1 MKPAIFEDES
11 DAAASANWSQ
21 QSKSSEMGISFEGAA
36 NAPIEIFNDG
46 RYRALVQDLECMW
59 RWEIHRDGQF
69 VQEGCSL
76 SEGSSREAVGHV
88 MSFYR
93 RRDLGQRSDSPNR
106 E

>member
-1 MKPAIFEDES
+1 MKRVMVEEDP
-11 DAAASANWSQ
+11 DDPASARVVQRNS
-21 QSKSSEMGISFEGAA
+21 GPATTVSFEGAA
-36 NAPIEIFNDG
+36 NAPFEIFNDG
-46 RYRALVQDLECMW
+46 RYCAFVQDLECVW
-59 RWEIHRDGQF
+59 RWEIHRDGLS

-93 RRDLGQRSDSPNR
+93 RRDLEERVGSVDC

>member
-1 MKPAIFEDES
+1 MKPALFQDES
-11 DAAASANWSQ
+11 DPPPSSIWSQ
-21 QSKSSEMGISFEGAA
+21 QSKSSDRGIGFEGAA
-36 NAPIEIFNDG
+36 SIPIEIFNDG
-46 RYRALVQDLECMW
+46 QYRAHVQDLECMW
-59 RWEIHRDGQF
+59 RWEIRRDGQF

-93 RRDLGQRSDSPNR
+93 RRDQRQSGEPSKL

>member
-1 MKPAIFEDES
+1 MKPVIFEDES
-11 DAAASANWSQ
+11 DAAASAGWSQ
-21 QSKSSEMGISFEGAA
+21 QSRSFERSIGFEGAA

-46 RYRALVQDLECMW
+46 RYRAFVQDLDCVW
-59 RWEIHRDGQF
+59 RWEIHRDGLF

-76 SEGSSREAVGHV
+76 SEGSSREAIGHV

-93 RRDLGQRSDSPNR
+93 RRDLGQRNDEPSR